1 MATKEQGTPEE
12 QAAAPTVREQLLSGG
27 VDLIDREG
35 LGDLSVRRLA
45 TAAGRTTMCVYSK
58 YGSRGALL
66 QAVYDQLGV
75 DLLDRLQES
84 ADREGELS
92 AVARETPHRYAFLIG
107 TDPALLGLDPG
118 PRGAF
123 LDRLVQVLGRGDANA
138 GRAAFSRVHGAV
150 VLGRSP
156 LD

>member
-1 MATKEQGTPEE
+1 MTTPTRPTTPP
-12 QAAAPTVREQLLSGG
+12 AAPTVREQLILGATELL
-27 VDLIDREG
+27 DTEG

-66 QAVYDQLGV
+66 QAVYDQLGAE
-75 DLLDRLQES
+75 LLDRLQRL
-84 ADREGELS
+84 ADPEEELS
-92 AVARETPHRYAFLIG
+92 TVARETPHRYAFLIG

-118 PRGAF
+118 PRGTF
-123 LDRLVQVLGRGDANA
+123 LEQLVQVLGRGDADA

-150 VLGRSP
+150 VLGGDPRV
-156 LD
+156 